1 MSNYLD
7 KKLDFHSGRVINPP
21 EQALQGEV
29 CMINIIAVFLGGGT
43 GALLRWLACSK
54 IPAHWGTLTV
64 NIAGAFLIGILYQ
77 YIYLHS
83 GFKQELKLLLMTGVL
98 GGFTTFSTYLLDFVT
113 LINKGHLYEAGFYLT
128 TSVITGV
135 IFLIIGIKLMNWIN

>member
-1 MSNYLD
+1 MLWRCYP
-7 KKLDFHSGRVINPP
+7 FAQIT
-21 EQALQGEV
+21 LQGEF

-77 YIYLHS
+77 YIYLHA
-83 GFKQELKLLLMTGVL
+83 GFKQ
-98 GGFTTFSTYLLDFVT
+98 
-113 LINKGHLYEAGFYLT
+113 
-128 TSVITGV
+128 
-135 IFLIIGIKLMNWIN
+135 IGRAHV